1 MKTLFETYK
10 EAILNA
16 QTMGEL
22 LELGGKIWTHSPD
35 ELTNAEQ
42 VELDLLR
49 SKRIGELKGAET
61 NEQKKERI
69 IKELDDL
76 LQESGL
82 NFSDYLQESDLDDV
96 RDADDLYNSHIE
108 RAINESSDIIYYSRA
123 MDYLQENDASLTR
136 SLELASEYGYSLE
149 DLNSEKLASILNY
162 QENVDAYRKNK
173 GEIDDLLDEWHEIEH
188 SPHFAGVLLWVKK
201 SSEAIYRAVL
211 TVLYCRWV
219 QLPLLPPLWINKK
232 RPIKTN

>member
-1 MKTLFETYK
+1 MKTYDTLK

-22 LELGGKIWTHSPD
+22 LDLGGKIRTKSPD

-49 SKRIGELKGAET
+49 SKRIDELKGAEST
-61 NEQKKERI
+61 EQKKERI
-69 IKELDDL
+69 VKELDDL

-82 NFSDYLQESDLDDV
+82 CFSDYLNESDLDDV

-123 MDYLQENDASLTR
+123 MEYLQENDASLRR
-136 SLELASEYGYSLE
+136 SLEIASEFGYPLE
-149 DLNSEKLASILNY
+149 DLNSEKLASLLNY
-162 QENVDAYRKNK
+162 QENVDAYRNNRAQ
-173 GEIDDLLDEWHEIEH
+173 IDDLLDERHEIE
-188 SPHFAGVLLWVKK
+188 
-201 SSEAIYRAVL
+201 EE
-211 TVLYCRWV
+211 
-219 QLPLLPPLWINKK
+219 
-232 RPIKTN
+232 

>member
-173 GEIDDLLDEWHEIEH
+173 GEIDDLLDEWHEIDED
-188 SPHFAGVLLWVKK
+188 
-201 SSEAIYRAVL
+201 
-211 TVLYCRWV
+211 
-219 QLPLLPPLWINKK
+219 
-232 RPIKTN
+232 